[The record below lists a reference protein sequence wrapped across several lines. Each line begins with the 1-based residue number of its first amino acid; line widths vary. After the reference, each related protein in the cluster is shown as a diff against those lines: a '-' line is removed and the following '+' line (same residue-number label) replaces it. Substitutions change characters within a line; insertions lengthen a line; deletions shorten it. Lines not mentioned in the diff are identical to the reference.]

1 VLDASEPHRTRRSG
15 GLDEWDRTP
24 LHTMESAENGEFE
37 FMNILPGSYR
47 VLVNAEGF
55 APFPSAAFVV
65 TE

>member
-1 VLDASEPHRTRRSG
+1 
-15 GLDEWDRTP
+15 
-24 LHTMESAENGEFE
+24 MEAAENGEFE

-55 APFPSAAFVV
+55 VPFASAAFVD